1 MKITLDSIKISGK
14 LNDFAQYLET
24 TDRIILSAKFGD
36 GKTYLLNE
44 LRKDEAMQ
52 DKYEFFTIYP
62 VNYSVAK
69 NEDVFEYI
77 KRDIIVQLHKKKL
90 FENIDLNTLFGS
102 VFTLNDLTS
111 VVPFLLSL
119 VPLGELCNEGYSK
132 FLEIK
137 NKYDEKKHTADK
149 YLSKFANTTG
159 CIYEE
164 DGYTTLIRMA
174 IEWISQDHSLN
185 GEERKAKKPVLIIED
200 LDRLDPKHLFRILNV
215 VSAHIDDSKQPDIV
229 GNKFGFNNIV
239 LVMDYDVTKHIFH
252 HFYGAQACYEG
263 YMSKFLSR
271 EPFRYSIKSIMI
283 QTFETQLGEK
293 LGIHELLPYLKHF
306 RKKLAESSLRDLY
319 KFTQFDT
326 DSYFNGFEY
335 SYFGGSMPTSLPLF
349 HLIIYMMESGMP
361 VEKIE
366 EDFRS
371 LNNFIFQISNG
382 YSIQYKVI
390 KLLYPVYITN
400 SPNIEYIKAYNATYN
415 FHLERRE
422 DGCGIVVKP
431 VTVLEEDLEGIIG
444 REEVGVT
451 IIPFL
456 KHLSI
461 SANLSALRLD

>member
-1 MKITLDSIKISGK
+1 MRITLDSINISGK

-77 KRDIIVQLHKKKL
+77 KRDIIVQFYEKKL
-90 FENIDLNTLFGS
+90 LEKIDLNALFGS
-102 VFTLNDLTS
+102 EFTFDDLTS
-111 VVPFLLSL
+111 VVSFLLSC
-119 VPLGELCNEGYSK
+119 VPTGEFYNNVFKK
-132 FLEIK
+132 FLEK
-137 NKYDEKKHTADK
+137 KEEYEEKKHTVDK
-149 YLSKFANTTG
+149 YLSQFANAAG

-164 DGYTTLIRMA
+164 DGYTKLIRRA
-174 IEWISQDHSLN
+174 IKWISQDHSLN
-185 GEERKAKKPVLIIED
+185 GKVKKAKKPVLIIED

-215 VSAHIDDSKQPDIV
+215 VSAHIDDSNRPDIV

-283 QTFETQLGEK
+283 RDFEAQLGEK

-306 RKKLAESSLRDLY
+306 REKLAGSSLRDLY
-319 KFTQFDT
+319 KLTQFDT
-326 DSYFNGFEY
+326 DSYFKVSKYCY
-335 SYFGGSMPTSLPLF
+335 SKGSMPTSLPLF

-361 VEKIE
+361 TEKIQ
-366 EDFRS
+366 EDLLS
-371 LNNFIFQISNG
+371 LNKCLFQFSNA
-382 YSIQYKVI
+382 YLNPYEIMKF
-390 KLLYPVYITN
+390 LYPVYITN
-400 SPNIEYIKAYNATYN
+400 SPNMQYIKAYK
-415 FHLERRE
+415 
-422 DGCGIVVKP
+422 GIYKLTLGGMENGYKVVVEP
-431 VTVLEEDLEGIIG
+431 IIVSEGNLEGIIG
-444 REEVGVT
+444 QEDIGEA

-456 KHLSI
+456 KYLSI